1 MKTLT
6 LDLPAMYGDHHV
18 VDVRRLLLEIPGIDD
33 VYASSAFRVL
43 EVTYNE
49 KKVTEDKIKAG
60 LDDAGYTGELPID
73 TEINIA
79 ASEPADTP
87 RFFRHTALYEDTLR
101 TMGFAQKVSYQ
112 GRPLWPCPGMGPLE
126 QKEMVD

>member
-18 VDVRRLLLEIPGIDD
+18 IDVRRLLLEMPGIDN
-33 VYASSAFRVL
+33 VYASSSFRVL
-43 EVTYNE
+43 EVTYDD
-49 KKVTEDKIKAG
+49 KKVTEDKVKAV
-60 LDDAGYTGELPID
+60 LDAAGYTGKLPIE
-73 TEINIA
+73 TESNVA
-79 ASEPADTP
+79 ASESTDNPQ
-87 RFFRHTALYEDTLR
+87 FFRHTTLYEDTLK
-101 TMGFAQKVSYQ
+101 TIGFAQNVSYQ